1 MRPNQKTRQVHVGNV
16 ALGGGAPV
24 VVQSM
29 LNAPAD
35 DAQANLAQIQQLAAA
50 GCEVVRMA
58 IPRRS
63 CLDTFQAVCEESPL
77 PVVADVH
84 FDATIAIEAARRGA
98 AKLRINPGNIGG
110 LAKTDAVLD
119 AAGQAGIPI
128 RIGVN
133 AGSLDQALAER
144 NDLSLPEKLAAS
156 ARQYVEY
163 CEGRGFHDL
172 VVSAKAHD
180 VMPTVRTYRQ
190 LAREVPHIPLH
201 IGGTEA
207 GTTFQGVI
215 KSASGLGILLE
226 QGIGDTMRI
235 SLTDDP
241 VTEIRAC
248 WTLLAALDLRRRSPE
263 LISCPTCGR
272 CQVNLIGLAQEV
284 EQRLATVDKPVKV
297 AVMGCVVNG
306 PGEAADADIA
316 RIQAAIDDS
325 LLTAPREGRI
335 QYRIAPPGG
344 VLSAGGRVLNLV
356 DLTDVY
362 MTFFL
367 PEEVAGKVSLGAD
380 VRLVFDAIPDIP
392 IPAEVSYVASVAQFS
407 PKTVETQ
414 SERQK
419 LMFRVKA
426 RIDPALLRKYIKL
439 VKTGIPG
446 VTWVKLDPAAEWP
459 EALQLKKRK
468 L

>member
-1 MRPNQKTRQVHVGNV
+1 MPAFSSPVACIRFANEGRYAGRIAAMETNENMGNACAAAPSGAAACPLPQDAMRPNQKTRQVHVGNV

-35 DAQANLAQIQQLAAA
+35 DAQANLAQIQQLADA

-84 FDATIAIEAARRGA
+84 FDAIIAIEAARRGA

-180 VMPTVRTYRQ
+180 VMTTVRTYRQ
-190 LAREVPHIPLH
+190 LAREIPHIPLH
-201 IGGTEA
+201 IGVTEA

-241 VTEIRAC
+241 VTEMRAC
-248 WTLLAALDLRRRSPE
+248 WALLGALDLRRRNPE

-272 CQVNLIGLAQEV
+272 CQVDLIGLAQEV
-284 EQRLATVDKPVKV
+284 ERRIACLDKPVKV

-306 PGEAADADIA
+306 PGEAADADIGVA
-316 RIQAAIDDS
+316 CGKGVGVVFRHGQTVRKVEEGAI
-325 LLTAPREGRI
+325 
-335 QYRIAPPGG
+335 
-344 VLSAGGRVLNLV
+344 V
-356 DLTDVY
+356 D
-362 MTFFL
+362 
-367 PEEVAGKVSLGAD
+367 
-380 VRLVFDAIPDIP
+380 
-392 IPAEVSYVASVAQFS
+392 
-407 PKTVETQ
+407 
-414 SERQK
+414 
-419 LMFRVKA
+419 
-426 RIDPALLRKYIKL
+426 ALLEEIKDL
-439 VKTGIPG
+439 
-446 VTWVKLDPAAEWP
+446 
-459 EALQLKKRK
+459 
-468 L
+468 